1 VEYSESPV
9 NHSESLPMKKNLT
22 FQRSDRTFKI
32 WEYQISHGQLLIR
45 SPKAP
50 ATSTSPEFLTNVDLI
65 CLDVEY
71 MAIPRILNGLELLEP
86 TWEEIQ
92 NIEGLLDRKIDS
104 EKIKILVSSRKRFP
118 LVAFSLSFSENDWDI
133 FESPIEFRSQY
144 RAES

>member
-1 VEYSESPV
+1 MEYSESSV

-118 LVAFSLSFSENDWDI
+118 LVAFSVSVSENDWDI